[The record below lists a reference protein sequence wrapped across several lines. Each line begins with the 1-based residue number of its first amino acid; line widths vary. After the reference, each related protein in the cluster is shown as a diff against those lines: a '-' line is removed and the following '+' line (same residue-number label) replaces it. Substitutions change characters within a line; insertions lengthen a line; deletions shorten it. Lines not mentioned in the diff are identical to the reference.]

1 MKKQNILLG
10 IILFIIGFIGIL
22 SILTM
27 KLPIPE
33 ETMKLLLEKL
43 TPDQIKLVIL
53 INPTIMLA
61 IAIFIGVILYKKVN
75 LKVPIIEGII
85 TGESSWNL
93 IAILKY
99 GIIGGIIAGIL
110 ITLISFIFYPFL
122 PNEFIEFGNNIKPSL
137 ATRFLYGGFTEEI
150 ILRFGFMTLVVW
162 IASKIIKSKKNS
174 IYWIGIFISSILFA
188 FGHFPIAFQAVENPS
203 TSLYAYILIG
213 NSIGGIIFGWLYW
226 KKGLESA
233 FIAHIFAH
241 IIMVVGEQFIN

>member
-1 MKKQNILLG
+1 MKKQKILLG
-10 IILFIIGFIGIL
+10 IILFLLGFIGIL

-33 ETMKLLLEKL
+33 ETMKMLLEKL
-43 TPDQIKLVIL
+43 TPDQIKLVTL

-61 IAIFIGVILYKKVN
+61 IAILIGVILHKKVN
-75 LKVPIIEGII
+75 LEVPIIEGII
-85 TGESSWNL
+85 TKESNWSL
-93 IAILKY
+93 IPILKF
-99 GIIGGIIAGIL
+99 GIIGGIIGGIL
-110 ITLISFIFYPFL
+110 ITIISFIFYPFL
-122 PNEFIEFGNNIKPSL
+122 PSEFIELGENMKPSL

-150 ILRFGFMTLVVW
+150 LLRFGFMTLIVW
-162 IASKIIKSKKNS
+162 IASKIIKNEKNS
-174 IYWIGIFISSILFA
+174 IYWIGILISSILFA

-203 TSLYAYILIG
+203 TSLFAYILIG

-241 IIMVVGEQFIN
+241 IIMIIGEQFMN

>member
-10 IILFIIGFIGIL
+10 IVLFILGFIGIL

-43 TPDQIKLVIL
+43 TANQIKLVTL

-61 IAIFIGVILYKKVN
+61 IAIVIGVILYKKVN
-75 LKVPIIEGII
+75 LKVLIIEGLI
-85 TGESSWNL
+85 TRESNWNL
-93 IAILKY
+93 KPIIKY
-99 GIIGGIIAGIL
+99 GIIGGLIGGIL
-110 ITLISFIFYPFL
+110 ITLISFIFHPFL
-122 PNEFIEFGNNIKPSL
+122 PNEFIELGENMKLSL

-150 ILRFGFMTLVVW
+150 LLRFGFMTLIVW
-162 IASKIIKSKKNS
+162 VASKIIKNGKNS
-174 IYWIGIFISSILFA
+174 IYWIGILISSILFA
-188 FGHFPIAFQAVENPS
+188 FGHFPIVFQAVENPS
-203 TSLYAYILIG
+203 ISLFAYILIG

-241 IIMVVGEQFIN
+241 IIMVIGEQFMN

>member
-10 IILFIIGFIGIL
+10 IVLFILGFIGIL

-43 TPDQIKLVIL
+43 TANQIKLVTL

-61 IAIFIGVILYKKVN
+61 IAIVIGVILYKKVN
-75 LKVPIIEGII
+75 LKVPIIEGLI
-85 TGESSWNL
+85 TRESNWNL
-93 IAILKY
+93 KPIIKY
-99 GIIGGIIAGIL
+99 GIIGGLIGGIL
-110 ITLISFIFYPFL
+110 ITLISFIFHPFL
-122 PNEFIEFGNNIKPSL
+122 PNEFIELGENMKLSL

-150 ILRFGFMTLVVW
+150 LLRFGFMTLIVW
-162 IASKIIKSKKNS
+162 VASKIIKNGKNS
-174 IYWIGIFISSILFA
+174 IYWIGILISSILFA
-188 FGHFPIAFQAVENPS
+188 FGHFPIVFQAVENPS
-203 TSLYAYILIG
+203 ISLFAYILIG

-241 IIMVVGEQFIN
+241 IIMVIGEQFMN